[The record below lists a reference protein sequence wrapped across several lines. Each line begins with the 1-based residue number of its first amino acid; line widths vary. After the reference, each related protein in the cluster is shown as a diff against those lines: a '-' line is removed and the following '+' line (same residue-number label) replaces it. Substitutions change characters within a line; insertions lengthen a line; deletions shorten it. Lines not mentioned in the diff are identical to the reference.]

1 MTAKNTVLF
10 AALAAAL
17 FAAATPAFAQDVPP
31 DTVETDAVVPKDRL
45 VDAYAGTLFTG
56 DEVAA
61 GDAITALRT
70 GGDFTVVTTTTQQA
84 KNPDGTLAT
93 NPDGSPKMET
103 VTVESVVANANGPM
117 GWGEVDHS
125 LGLAQALVDG
135 GKAASFNEAL
145 LGTATTTT
153 VTNPDGTT
161 TTTTSYNGGVLQMRA
176 DGMGWGQIAKELG
189 FKSLGEVKSGRAFA
203 SAEDGTSAEDGA
215 VAVADDASA
224 KGRDATKVAHEDHGK
239 GAKPERVAK
248 VDRVTGKPDKVERLA
263 KVERPAK
270 IDRPDRPER
279 PSKPERVGRP

>member
-31 DTVETDAVVPKDRL
+31 DAVETDAAVPKDRL
-45 VDAYAGTLFTG
+45 VDAYAGTLFAG

-135 GKAASFNEAL
+135 GKAASFDEAL
-145 LGTATTTT
+145 LGAATTTT

-161 TTTTSYNGGVLQMRA
+161 TTTTSRSGGVLQMRA

-203 SAEDGTSAEDGA
+203 DSAEDGT

-248 VDRVTGKPDKVERLA
+248 ADRVTGKPDKVERLA
-263 KVERPAK
+263 RVERPAK

>member
-17 FAAATPAFAQDVPP
+17 FAAAPALAQDAPP
-31 DTVETDAVVPKDRL
+31 DTVETDAAVPKDRL
-45 VDAYAGTLFTG
+45 VDAYAGTLFAG

-135 GKAASFNEAL
+135 GKAASFDEAL

-161 TTTTSYNGGVLQMRA
+161 TTTTSYSGGVLQMRA

-189 FKSLGEVKSGRAFA
+189 FKSLGEVKGNGHASTDTAAAKPARVAKADTAREHGRPQ
-203 SAEDGTSAEDGA
+203 
-215 VAVADDASA
+215 
-224 KGRDATKVAHEDHGK
+224 
-239 GAKPERVAK
+239 AKPERVA
-248 VDRVTGKPDKVERLA
+248 RVERPQRPE
-263 KVERPAK
+263 KVERPT
-270 IDRPDRPER
+270 RPER
-279 PSKPERVGRP
+279 PERPVKPERPGRN